1 MNSYRDDEIDDV
13 DDVEEGEE
21 VPLPIA
27 DLANASAPNHIAGM
41 RACKRCGI
49 LKTLNQFLD
58 DGCENCPFFDMEDDR
73 QKTEMYT
80 TAFFEGEVA
89 VMDPRES
96 WTAKWLRVDTFLP
109 GVYAIT
115 IIGTFD
121 KDTIEDLESRG
132 CSHRCRPL

>member
-1 MNSYRDDEIDDV
+1 MMDV
-13 DDVEEGEE
+13 KIV
-21 VPLPIA
+21 L
-27 DLANASAPNHIAGM
+27 
-41 RACKRCGI
+41 
-49 LKTLNQFLD
+49 
-58 DGCENCPFFDMEDDR
+58 FFDMEDDR